1 MFTSTLSCLQ
11 DPWANA
17 YNPKYIPPSIISK
30 YDRQLGRGGWVWT
43 RNFELDSVAYFFNFL
58 WNYHQSPAV
67 WQPGPLLMEPLVHDA
82 VVTMLRLL
90 EVEQHHEQRSPYRYS
105 ELEREG
111 LGPPC
116 GCTGMVWS
124 AFRASDDPQKY
135 SYNIPD
141 NMYLWGALARLAKLN
156 AATWQDSYIT
166 ATTQRLMSE
175 VHEGITKYGIVEV
188 QPGVRMYAYEV
199 DGLGN
204 ALADFDDPNLPS
216 LLALPLLGY
225 DVYDQQVYATT
236 RTRILSPANPY
247 FYSGSELRGLG
258 SPHTDSQYVWPLATA
273 VEALTSDSPAQ
284 QAELLHMLLKMA
296 FGNGLVHE
304 SVHVSSISRFT
315 RPEFGWA
322 NAMLVVAVES
332 LLGVDCDAEA
342 EVHRLAAIAQREGH
356 EARMPANKGR
366 DIPQYYEQLEAGI
379 MHE

>member
-1 MFTSTLSCLQ
+1 
-11 DPWANA
+11 
-17 YNPKYIPPSIISK
+17 
-30 YDRQLGRGGWVWT
+30 
-43 RNFELDSVAYFFNFL
+43 
-58 WNYHQSPAV
+58 
-67 WQPGPLLMEPLVHDA
+67 MEPLVHDA

-116 GCTGMVWS
+116 GYTGMVWS

-166 ATTQRLMSE
+166 ATTQRLMND

-188 QPGVRMYAYEV
+188 QTGVRMYAYEV

-225 DVYDQQVYATT
+225 DVYDQHVYATT

-284 QAELLHMLLKMA
+284 QAELLRMLLKMA

-304 SVHVSSISRFT
+304 SVHVSALSRFT

-342 EVHRLAAIAQREGH
+342 EVHRLAVIAQREGR

-379 MHE
+379 IHE